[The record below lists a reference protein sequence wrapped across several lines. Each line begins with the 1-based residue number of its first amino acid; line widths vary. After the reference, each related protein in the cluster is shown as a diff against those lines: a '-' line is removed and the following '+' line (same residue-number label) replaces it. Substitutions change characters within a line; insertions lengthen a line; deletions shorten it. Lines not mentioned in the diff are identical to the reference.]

1 MSEIAGSASI
11 GSASAGSASTG
22 PAAAGLRLIS
32 EGADHLPGGATEVFL
47 GLDGAFRVTAGARVR
62 TGTAD
67 TAFLRRVASELRAAP
82 AGADADRAA
91 TGAARSLTS
100 TGVPGHADSVW
111 IDGTA
116 HPVPAFATL
125 LGALAARV
133 LRPADPAAL
142 PAALLRLDPVV
153 AALATGRAVATI
165 GVVRGRA
172 AYALAEQDG
181 SFGLTA
187 LDDAQPLGGS
197 GPEAGLLPT
206 AVALGTAAGR
216 ELFAVGGADGAVQV
230 WDAVSGAVLHGTSG
244 GEGAQAVAAA
254 LVQDVPLA
262 FSGGADG
269 GDVRAMRA
277 DTGQALGTLSVGGRG
292 ADVLCAARCADLDL
306 LAAAGQDGVI
316 RVWDVASGT
325 QLHLLVGHV
334 GPVAALAVLSLGDQA
349 VLASGGADRRIR
361 LWDLATG
368 QPVAELDGHTATV
381 TGLAFT
387 ELADRPVLASCALD
401 GTVRTWD
408 VRRAEAL
415 HGWPVGEEWLTGIV
429 AVASGAGPVLVV
441 AQQNGRLSRW
451 VAATGSTLGEFTV
464 PGAAA
469 HPVTALAGGE
479 LTGRPVLAAG
489 YGDGT
494 LRLWDAGIGVELYAL
509 APDGGPITSLAVGQG
524 GPDGGVLVCGTAAG
538 AVRSHALRD
547 GAPLRVPA
555 PHAGAVTG
563 LAFGAGSGSGGEAT
577 ALVSAGADGTVR
589 VRSALDGTPLLQLA
603 TGQDGV
609 TALAA
614 GEASGHLL
622 LATAGRDRTVRL
634 WHGVS
639 GQAGPV
645 CEGLAAPAE
654 TIAFG
659 VFGGRPV
666 VIGGGTDGSVLVWEV
681 HDGSRVAALTGGA
694 AAVRTLV
701 AQDLDGE
708 TLLAAGDEQGTLRLW
723 HLPSGTLLNEAGL
736 AQAAL
741 AISFADTGLTV
752 VGPGGVTTL

>member
-1 MSEIAGSASI
+1 MSEIDGSANT
-11 GSASAGSASTG
+11 GTAGPASAGPGSAD
-22 PAAAGLRLIS
+22 AGLRLLS
-32 EGADHLPGGATEVFL
+32 AGAGADRLPDGAVEVFL

-67 TAFLRRVASELRAAP
+67 TAFLRRIATELRVAP
-82 AGADADRAA
+82 AGAEAA
-91 TGAARSLTS
+91 STPTGAARSLTT
-100 TGVPGHADSVW
+100 TGVPGHVDSVW
-111 IDGTA
+111 SDGTA
-116 HPVPAFATL
+116 QPVPAFATL
-125 LGALAARV
+125 LDALAARV
-133 LRPADPAAL
+133 LRPADPAAV
-142 PAALLRLDPVV
+142 PGALLRLDPAAAVV
-153 AALATGRAVATI
+153 DTGRAVATI
-165 GVVRGRA
+165 GVVRGRT
-172 AYALAEQDG
+172 AYALADQDG

-197 GPEAGLLPT
+197 GPDAGLLPT

-244 GEGAQAVAAA
+244 GEGAQAVAAG

-292 ADVLCAARCADLDL
+292 AEVLCAARCADLDL

-316 RVWDVASGT
+316 RVWDVSSGT

-334 GPVAALAVLSLGDQA
+334 GPVVALAVLSLGDEA

-368 QPVAELDGHTATV
+368 LPVAELDGHSATI

-387 ELADRPVLASCALD
+387 EVADRPVLASCALD

-408 VRRAEAL
+408 VRRAVAL
-415 HGWPVGEEWLTGIV
+415 HGWPTGEEWPTGIV
-429 AVASGAGPVLVV
+429 AVPSGAGPVLVV
-441 AQQNGRLSRW
+441 AQHSGRLSRW
-451 VAATGSTLGEFTV
+451 VAATGSPLGEFAV
-464 PGAAA
+464 AGAAA
-469 HPVTALAGGE
+469 HPVTALAAGE
-479 LTGRPVLAAG
+479 LAGRPVLAAG

-494 LRLWDAGIGVELYAL
+494 LRLWEAGIGVELYAL

-524 GPDGGVLVCGTAAG
+524 GPDGAVLVCGTAAG
-538 AVRSHALRD
+538 AVRSHLLST
-547 GAPLRVPA
+547 GAPLPVPT

-563 LAFGAGSGSGGEAT
+563 LAFGAGGGGADT

-603 TGQDGV
+603 TGQGGV

-614 GEASGHLL
+614 GEAGGHLL

-645 CEGLAAPAE
+645 CEGLAAHAE

-666 VIGGGTDGSVLVWEV
+666 VIGGGSDGSVLVWEV
-681 HDGSRVAALTGGA
+681 RDGSRIAALTGGA

-701 AQDLDGE
+701 AQELDGE

-752 VGPGGVTTL
+752 VGPGGVTSL